1 MEAKTTSDD
10 NLSPVKIAV
19 LILVYLYLYDEL
31 PNKRQIVPFIAKQ
44 LEGIPI
50 VHNHKLVLLSTLRDF
65 CDAIET
71 SAQSRGSPRDILDEF
86 KYKFLH
92 VAWNITTADQIQQLG
107 MDAFRK
113 TADPLCVTS
122 SGESQIS
129 ARSPIGRFVRMMAA
143 SLKLLL
149 FEESSGLVNGFSRFR
164 SSTQDIY
171 SDLCNLGFKLPRSL
185 SVPPNPN
192 TDPLFKTWD
201 ALQKVEFSKSR
212 RPATQNVG
220 DEATDERFYKALNS
234 SLRDNS
240 TFLPEMDDSTDALV
254 GFTTTVTIPD
264 MDLLVNEQVRL
275 LECFGTPTPDFLRTI
290 IHQMAS
296 PQSLYSSLPS
306 LHYLQYL
313 ENLARGEYHEAF
325 NSLHKYFDYM
335 VSKGSKYFYHF
346 ALVSKASLHQL
357 FGEDEEAL
365 DSMDEAISIARENR
379 DNATLTYVLS
389 WLYDFMRRK
398 PSLWKSRIFRQ
409 VKNELR
415 LLDYLVKKSLTVS
428 LSLAAVSYRF
438 EAEHLLNGRS
448 PFSKYYESLFK
459 AGYFAINDSI
469 SSFIGVCHTSA
480 RIWKY
485 VGYPH
490 LSQLYTSLGLH
501 YSKEHGSVRDVLAF
515 NMSEA
520 WNQYYLG
527 HSELMLPDMKLNLEL
542 CNSNLAHFKPL
553 RILLLLRQVEVAL
566 GKGRV
571 RFAEE
576 LLLYVPEGL
585 ELDQECL
592 FERIRV
598 EFLLKVAQGNSTEA
612 LLGVSAH
619 ISDMNKLRAGS
630 RPDIIH
636 MMELEFMKVG
646 VLIQCGVPMRAFS
659 LVLQQLALAKHMGL
673 RYLVAR
679 GCLHL
684 IQICNILEK
693 PDEALAIA
701 RSVLALIDSVGNV
714 ELLSNTFFELASS
727 HQQLLDSNSKDD
739 NGSREMSKTN
749 TFAHF
754 LNFLSLSIAGYK
766 KSVNLGMLVNSFEL
780 EDRMAQTAL
789 KHAEIRDSK
798 PFEDFRKHSQM
809 GLDILRRRAY
819 DECDYGY
826 LRQR

>member
-1 MEAKTTSDD
+1 MEAKPTSDD
-10 NLSPVKIAV
+10 TLSPLKVAV

-31 PNKRQIVPFIAKQ
+31 PNKRQIVPFITKQ
-44 LEGIPI
+44 LEGTPI
-50 VHNHKLVLLSTLRDF
+50 VQNHQLVLLNTLQDF
-65 CDAIET
+65 FDAIESST
-71 SAQSRGSPRDILDEF
+71 RPGTQSSEIVDEF
-86 KYKFLH
+86 KYKFLF
-92 VAWNITTADQIQQLG
+92 VAWNITTADQIQLLS

-113 TADPLCVTS
+113 TAEPLCVTT
-122 SGESQIS
+122 SGETRIS
-129 ARSPIGRFVRMMAA
+129 ARSPVGRFVRMMAA
-143 SLKLLL
+143 SLKLLQ
-149 FEESSGLVNGFSRFR
+149 FEESSGLVNGFSKFR
-164 SSTQDIY
+164 SSTQGVY
-171 SDLCNLGFKLPRSL
+171 SELCKRRFHLPRPL
-185 SVPPNPN
+185 SAAPSPN
-192 TDPLFKTWD
+192 TNPLFRTWNT
-201 ALQKVEFSKSR
+201 LQKVEFNNNLLSK
-212 RPATQNVG
+212 PKLV
-220 DEATDERFYKALNS
+220 DETADQRFFEALSS
-234 SLRDNS
+234 SLRNYS
-240 TFLPEMDDSTDALV
+240 PFLPGLDDVSDDLAGSTTA
-254 GFTTTVTIPD
+254 VTIPD

-275 LECFGTPTPDFLRTI
+275 LESYGTPTPDFLRSI
-290 IHQMAS
+290 IQQMAS
-296 PQSLYSSLPS
+296 PQSLYSSMPS

-313 ENLARGEYHEAF
+313 ENLSRGEYHEAF

-398 PSLWKSRIFRQ
+398 PSLWNSRIFRQ

-415 LLDYLVKKSLTVS
+415 LLDYLVKKSLMVS

-459 AGYFAINDSI
+459 ACYFAINDSV
-469 SSFIGVCHTSA
+469 SSFIGVCHSSA

-490 LSQLYTSLGLH
+490 LSQLYTGLGLR

-515 NMSEA
+515 NMNDASY
-520 WNQYYLG
+520 NYYMG
-527 HSELMLPDMKLNLEL
+527 RSELMLPDMKQNLEL
-542 CNSNLAHFKPL
+542 CNSNLAQFKPH

-576 LLLYVPEGL
+576 LLLYVPEEL
-585 ELDQECL
+585 ELDLECL

-598 EFLLKVAQGNSTEA
+598 EFLLRVAQGNNAEA

-619 ISDMNKLRAGS
+619 ITDMNKLRAGS

-636 MMELEFMKVG
+636 MIELEFMKVG
-646 VLIQCGVPMRAFS
+646 VLVQSGVPMRAFS

-673 RYLVAR
+673 RYLMAR
-679 GCLHL
+679 GCLQL
-684 IQICNILEK
+684 IKICNMLGK
-693 PDEALAIA
+693 PEEALAVT

-714 ELLSNTFFELASS
+714 DLISNTFFELASS
-727 HQQLLDSNSKDD
+727 HQQLLDDDKWSN
-739 NGSREMSKTN
+739 EMSKTN
-749 TFAHF
+749 TFARF

-780 EDRMAQTAL
+780 EDRMARTAI

-819 DECDYGY
+819 DECDYSYMKPVKGH
-826 LRQR
+826 